1 MIRMGT
7 VWFDSDER
15 VIPAGQFSDG
25 PIFLPC
31 RRVSPPF
38 VVVRLSSRA
47 FLAIPFDARAFMR
60 AAERALRFL
69 ADAGTEYIFGIPG
82 GSINPFYD
90 ALHDV
95 PELVPIISRHEAA
108 AAYTAASYAKHSGR
122 VGVVFGISG
131 PGASNLLTGC
141 ASAMRER
148 TALLVVTGQVRC
160 NRMGHE
166 AAQEA
171 SPWTMDMVEAFKPF
185 TKKSLLVTDGQNLC
199 RAVRHAMRLALAS
212 PQGPVHLAVPL
223 DVQMAEAGAP
233 DAPEI
238 GPLPERPGLTR
249 EQGAML
255 VEFLRSDRGVIFC
268 GSGVKKSRAAAAFC
282 ELADRI
288 GWPVVTSPA
297 GKGTYPETGPL
308 GAGVYGMSGPPA
320 AREAVAGAERVL
332 VLGSSLGELATGNW
346 RADLC
351 LGKRVVQ
358 IDSDASAIGRHY
370 QPQVGV
376 VADLGQVVRQL
387 LESVAPAGRPVPAP
401 RAPEE
406 SNGAVARHLR
416 ELAAALPE
424 DARLCCD
431 IGEHMTWALR
441 YWRSPRPDSFDITIN
456 YGGMGSGIANAVGA
470 YLADRRPTVCLTGDG
485 CFAMHGA
492 EVMTAVQ
499 YGLPILFVVVNNGGY
514 GMVRWGHR
522 LQFDRAL
529 ADFDYPAPDIAM
541 MAAGMGARSRLVRD
555 PGEWDPGWVACA
567 LAGKGPVVAEVAVPR
582 TDMPPMQD
590 RVNTLRGG

>member
-1 MIRMGT
+1 M
-7 VWFDSDER
+7 
-15 VIPAGQFSDG
+15 PASGAS
-25 PIFLPC
+25 ILYSRLPC
-31 RRVSPPF
+31 ASLEPP
-38 VVVRLSSRA
+38 V
-47 FLAIPFDARAFMR
+47 MR

-69 ADAGTEYIFGIPG
+69 ADAGARYVFGIPG

-108 AAYTAASYAKHSGR
+108 AAYTAASYAKHSGGI
-122 VGVVFGISG
+122 GVVLGISG

-148 TALLVVTGQVRC
+148 TPLLVLTGQVRS

-185 TKKSLLVTDGQNLC
+185 TKKSLLVTDGQSLA
-199 RAVRHAMRLALAS
+199 RGVRHAVRLALAA

-223 DVQMAEAGAP
+223 DVQMAETGEPDLLELGAF
-233 DAPEI
+233 
-238 GPLPERPGLTR
+238 PERPGLTR
-249 EQGAML
+249 DQLTML
-255 VEFLRSDRGVIFC
+255 LDFVRTGRGVIFC
-268 GSGVKKSRAAAAFC
+268 GSGVKKARAARGFC
-282 ELADRI
+282 DLADRI

-297 GKGTYPETGPL
+297 GKGTYPEVAPL
-308 GAGVYGMSGPPA
+308 GAGVYGMSGPA
-320 AREAVAGAERVL
+320 SARRAVAGAERVL
-332 VLGSSLGELATGNW
+332 ILGSSLGELATANW

-351 LGKRVVQ
+351 EGKRVVQ
-358 IDSDASAIGRHY
+358 IDSDASVIGRHY
-370 QPQVGV
+370 QPQVGL
-376 VADLGQVVRQL
+376 VADLGEVVRQL
-387 LESVAPAGRPVPAP
+387 AEALPPASAP
-401 RAPEE
+401 RPAMVQCAPEE
-406 SNGAVARHLR
+406 SDAVVARHLHA
-416 ELAAALPE
+416 LAAALPAE
-424 DARLCCD
+424 ARLCCD

-499 YGLPILFVVVNNGGY
+499 YRLPVLFVVLNNGGY

-529 ADFDYPAPDIAM
+529 EDFDYPAPDIAK
-541 MAAGMGARSRLVRD
+541 MAEGMGARSLRVHN
-555 PGEWDPGWVACA
+555 PGEWDPEWIARA
-567 LAGKGPVVAEVAVPR
+567 FAGSGPMVAEVVVPP
-582 TDMPPMQD
+582 TDVPPMQD
-590 RVNTLRGG
+590 RVDTLRAG

>member
-1 MIRMGT
+1 MAA
-7 VWFDSDER
+7 
-15 VIPAGQFSDG
+15 PG
-25 PIFLPC
+25 PSLL
-31 RRVSPPF
+31 RDLSPPM
-38 VVVRLSSRA
+38 
-47 FLAIPFDARAFMR
+47 PR

-69 ADAGTEYIFGIPG
+69 ADAGARYVFGIPG

-95 PELVPIISRHEAA
+95 PALIPILSRHEAA
-108 AAYTAASYAKHSGR
+108 AAYSAASYAKHSGGI
-122 VGVVFGISG
+122 GVVLGISG

-148 TALLVVTGQVRC
+148 TALLVLTGQVRS

-171 SPWTMDMVEAFKPF
+171 SPWTIDMVQAFKPF
-185 TKKSLLVTDGQNLC
+185 TKKSLLVTDGRNLA
-199 RAVRHAMRLALAS
+199 RAVRDAVRLALAP

-223 DVQMAEAGAP
+223 DVQMAEVGEDP
-233 DAPEI
+233 PEL
-238 GPLPERPGLTR
+238 GSLPERPGLTPG
-249 EQGAML
+249 QSAML
-255 VEFLRSDRGVIFC
+255 LDFLRTGRGVVFC
-268 GSGVKKSRAAAAFC
+268 GSGIKKARVAREFC

-297 GKGTYPETGPL
+297 GKGTYPEVAPL
-308 GAGVYGMSGPPA
+308 GAGVYGMSGPA
-320 AREAVAGAERVL
+320 SARRAVAQAERVL
-332 VLGSSLGELATGNW
+332 VLGSSLGELATANW
-346 RADLC
+346 RTDLFE
-351 LGKRVVQ
+351 GKRVVQ
-358 IDSDASAIGRHY
+358 IDSDATVLGRHY
-370 QPQVGV
+370 QPQVGL
-376 VADLGQVVRQL
+376 VADLGEVVRQL
-387 LESVAPAGRPVPAP
+387 REAFPSAPAPCPAA
-401 RAPEE
+401 APCLLEE
-406 SNGAVARHLR
+406 SDAEVVRHLR
-416 ELAAALPE
+416 ALAAALPD

-441 YWRSPRPDSFDITIN
+441 YWRSPTPDSFDITIN

-470 YLADRRPTVCLTGDG
+470 YLADCRPTVCLTGDG

-499 YGLPILFVVVNNGGY
+499 YNLPVLFVVLNNGGY

-529 ADFDYPAPDIAM
+529 ADFDYPAPDIAK
-541 MAAGMGARSRLVRD
+541 MAEGMGARSLRIRNPD
-555 PGEWDPGWVACA
+555 EWDPRWIARA
-567 LAGKGPVVAEVAVPR
+567 FAGSAPVVAEVVVQPADV
-582 TDMPPMQD
+582 PPMQD